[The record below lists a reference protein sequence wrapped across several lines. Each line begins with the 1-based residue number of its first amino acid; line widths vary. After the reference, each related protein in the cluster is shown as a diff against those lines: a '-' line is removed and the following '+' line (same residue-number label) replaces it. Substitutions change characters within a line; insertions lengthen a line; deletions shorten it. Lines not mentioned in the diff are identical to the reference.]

1 MHRKF
6 FILFLFITIIFSFF
20 CNKNE
25 NINKS
30 NTKNVL
36 LITIDTL
43 RFDRLSVYTDKYL
56 RTKNI
61 EEFSRSSLVFTRA
74 FSHNPVTLPAHTN
87 ILTGVTPLYHGISD
101 NTGFRLGDKFLTIAE
116 YLKSKGYDTG
126 AFVGAFPL
134 DSRFGLSQGFN
145 LYDDNYGA
153 HNEMKIFFVE
163 RKAEKVITPAL
174 NWLKNRKNKWFMW
187 VHLFD
192 PHQPYFPPE
201 EFQSKFKNDL
211 YSGEVAYV
219 DSQLKRLFDYL
230 REKGLLNNTMVI
242 LTADHGEALGEKGEQ
257 THSYFAYN
265 NTIHIPLIIH
275 VPNQEHKIINQ
286 NVCHIDIFPTICDY
300 VGLKIP
306 PHIQGKSIFKIIGN
320 KDKQGLIYFESLS
333 AYLNRGWAPLRGFI
347 DKNIKF
353 IDQPIA
359 EVYDIEKDINE
370 ENNLAKEYD
379 LKVLRAKLFGLMKR
393 YENKNRTKRGKISAE
408 MRKRMQSLGYFAGE
422 TKEKKRVFTEKD
434 DLKTMLSVHNKMLDA
449 IALYQS
455 GEIEKS
461 INIMKV
467 ILTESP
473 NYIMAYKRLAEIYE
487 GMNKIE
493 DSLKILNLGLKNNP
507 DNVSLMASLGITLI
521 KSKSIDKGIEILNK
535 CLKVKDYDP
544 DIYNYLGMGYV
555 ELKEYD
561 KALEYFNKALK
572 FDVNSPVILNNIG
585 ALYLRQYLLTKS
597 NTYHQLAMEYFNKA
611 LKFDER
617 NYNALNGRASAYKFV
632 KNYINAINDWIRVI
646 EIKPDFID
654 AYFNL
659 GITYIE
665 IGEKMNARRFL
676 LVLKEK
682 FFENLSDSDKQR
694 LIRLINE
701 TF

>member
-1 MHRKF
+1 MNRK
-6 FILFLFITIIFSFF
+6 LLLVPLFIILIFSFF

-25 NINKS
+25 NISKS

-61 EEFSRSSLVFTRA
+61 DEFSRDSIVFTRA
-74 FSHNPVTLPAHTN
+74 FSHNPVTLPSHTN

-116 YLKSKGYDTG
+116 YLKRKGYDTG

-134 DSRFGLSQGFN
+134 DTRFGLSQGFDV
-145 LYDDNYGA
+145 YDDNYGA
-153 HNEMKIFFVE
+153 HNKMKIFFVE

-174 NWLKNRKNKWFMW
+174 NWLKNRKNRWFMW

-201 EFQSKFKNDL
+201 EFRNKFKSDL
-211 YSGEVAYV
+211 YSGEVAYT

-230 REKGLLNNTMVI
+230 KEKRLLNNTLVI

-275 VPNQEHKIINQ
+275 IPNYKHKIINQ

-306 PHIQGKSIFKIIGN
+306 PHVQGKSIFRIIEN
-320 KDKQGLIYFESLS
+320 NEQQGLIYFESLT

-347 DKNIKF
+347 DNNIKF

-359 EVYDIEKDINE
+359 EVYDIEKDISEN
-370 ENNLAKEYD
+370 NNLAKEYD
-379 LKVLRAKLFGLMKR
+379 LKKLRARLFGLMKK
-393 YENKNRTKRGKISAE
+393 YENKNRTKRGKISSE

-422 TKEKKRVFTEKD
+422 TKKKKRVFTEKD
-434 DLKTMLSVHNKMLDA
+434 DLKTMLSVQNKMLNA

-473 NYIMAYKRLAEIYE
+473 NYIMAYTRLAEIYE
-487 GMNKIE
+487 GINKIE
-493 DSLKILNLGLKNNP
+493 NSLKVLKLGLKNNP
-507 DNVSLMASLGITLI
+507 DNVSLMAALGITLI
-521 KSKSIDKGIEILNK
+521 KSGSIDKGIDILDK
-535 CLKVKDYDP
+535 CLKVRDYDP

-585 ALYLRQYLLTKS
+585 ALYLKQYLQTKS
-597 NTYHQLAMEYFNKA
+597 YTYHQLAMEYFNRA
-611 LKFDER
+611 LKFDEK

-682 FFENLSDSDKQR
+682 YFKNLSDSDKQR